1 MSKPPAHLI
10 NAMGRWREA
19 YNPIRGLTIERCVRY
34 LEEYQQG
41 IMANVQWLFAHI
53 EGQDATLMTVIE
65 NLDAAIGEIDWD
77 IAQVSPDSR
86 RYDAVL
92 AAEQEAC
99 LRSAYEQIE
108 NLEEA
113 ISHLVLARFRG
124 FSHVAPWCRLEGRLD
139 TLYRLQPI
147 NQWNMVRQG
156 LTGPWAYNPAA
167 DPISYE
173 QARADYR
180 LGREDVIVRERTRY
194 INRLGLIKYIRSTT
208 AEKDWDAYVEIYG
221 VPACFIV
228 LPTNIPPDKEPAWLE
243 LAQQSAEGAGAVLPG
258 GADVK
263 TLSENRAV
271 QPFQARLEWLEKQLV
286 LAATGGMLTVLAESG
301 SGTLAGSVH
310 KQVFDTL
317 AAAEAKKCASVLQAW
332 LDKRLLSAAFPGQP
346 HLAYFTLSRPE
357 EKDVGEVVTQICAL
371 RNAGIEVAKEQIE
384 EMTGYTICAL
394 RERPA
399 PATPVG
405 AFSALPQTACKAL
418 ASARQTPRSQRITNL
433 WLALRREGYAPLARR
448 VYALLSAE
456 GEAQRGLAQAL
467 LDDLPAISH
476 ELLVDNPLGE
486 ALATELRE
494 AYLTAAQTAATP
506 PTATA
511 REYIRGGDPKYPGR
525 FSESPGTGQREG
537 ETPSKRD
544 AHGTFDEV
552 KLAADPK
559 ANAERA
565 KSVLTHLLAKKGGSE
580 PKALYRKDTGWIGID
595 YGEPG
600 NPDNDYKGGH
610 GLAHILA
617 KHPGAEQTL
626 LDTLLNGEAYKHHE
640 SERKIY
646 LVRGNYMAVLS
657 KHRTGR
663 LLITDFYEENL
674 ERMAQR
680 LSRGKYHAKGEN

>member
-19 YNPIRGLTIERCVRY
+19 YNPMRGLTIERCVRY

-99 LRSAYEQIE
+99 LRSAYERIE

-286 LAATGGMLTVLAESG
+286 IAATGGMLTVLAESG

-511 REYIRGGDPKYPGR
+511 SKHCPQDGGFIGDNGACSHKNHAQNQVGKSGNWKSLGLKPGRDIQGDTPVPNISADEAREIIRKGDTVKNPLGETLSIDERTYKHINKKRRKQDEANARLREYPQMKSCVENPHEIWIDENNGRRKYIQFLELQGHKVINAVDED
-525 FSESPGTGQREG
+525 ESHILSWHSNTTRLDYYREG
-537 ETPSKRD
+537 
-544 AHGTFDEV
+544 
-552 KLAADPK
+552 KL
-559 ANAERA
+559 
-565 KSVLTHLLAKKGGSE
+565 
-580 PKALYRKDTGWIGID
+580 
-595 YGEPG
+595 
-600 NPDNDYKGGH
+600 
-610 GLAHILA
+610 
-617 KHPGAEQTL
+617 
-626 LDTLLNGEAYKHHE
+626 
-640 SERKIY
+640 IY
-646 LVRGNYMAVLS
+646 VR
-657 KHRTGR
+657 
-663 LLITDFYEENL
+663 
-674 ERMAQR
+674 Q
-680 LSRGKYHAKGEN
+680 